1 MNMIIAC
8 QKRTSF
14 LENFK
19 IRAVIKK
26 TIIELKK
33 ILKLKLSQKLHSQ
46 KKLRKLLNWI
56 SKLKNL
62 MGNWKSR

>member
-1 MNMIIAC
+1 MNMISVC

-33 ILKLKLSQKLHSQ
+33 NIEIEIKSKTSLTEKVTKVAKLDK
-46 KKLRKLLNWI
+46 
-56 SKLKNL
+56 
-62 MGNWKSR
+62 

>member
-1 MNMIIAC
+1 MNMIIVC

-33 ILKLKLSQKLHSQ
+33 NIEIEIKSKTSLTEKVAKLDK
-46 KKLRKLLNWI
+46 
-56 SKLKNL
+56 
-62 MGNWKSR
+62 